1 MSAVD
6 SGFRRGEL
14 WAATLPG
21 VSSEKY
27 YLVVSNNGR
36 NQKLGTALVVRLTS
50 GVHKPLVGSMV
61 EIPHGEALMGRV
73 LCDEIEWMYP
83 EDVRAKIGAF
93 SPLSMR
99 LVATGLKAAL
109 GIDDS

>member
-21 VSSEKY
+21 MPSAKY
-27 YLVVSNNGR
+27 YLVVSNNRR
-36 NQKLGTALVVRLTS
+36 NQKLGTALVTRITS

-61 EIPHGEALMGRV
+61 EIPDGEPLMSRV

-83 EDVRAKIGAF
+83 EDGRAKVDAF
-93 SPLSMR
+93 SPPTMR

-109 GIDDS
+109 SID